1 MSLYPGCRVIVF
13 DIPAVVQ
20 MARTHFS
27 ASEDERISFHEGGC
41 LEHRLCPRGNRW
53 VLAGWGDGDSGR
65 SAWLPGSSKCIPL
78 KWSFQ
83 GLSGKESAC

>member
-1 MSLYPGCRVIVF
+1 MSLYPGSRVIVF
-13 DIPAVVQ
+13 DIPGVVQ

-53 VLAGWGDGDSGR
+53 VLAGWEMATVGAHRGFLDR
-65 SAWLPGSSKCIPL
+65 PNAPP
-78 KWSFQ
+78 
-83 GLSGKESAC
+83 